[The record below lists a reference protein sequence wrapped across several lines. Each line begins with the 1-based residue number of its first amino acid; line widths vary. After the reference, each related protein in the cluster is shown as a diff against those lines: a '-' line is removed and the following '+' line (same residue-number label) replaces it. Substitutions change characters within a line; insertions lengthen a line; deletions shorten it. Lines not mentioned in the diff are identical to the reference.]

1 LNDLS
6 EVHDDLRILHPLP
19 YARLHLEKCIE
30 HQIACNDAVNA
41 FIEAHTIT
49 VIDASPSLTLQLQE
63 LKKNLKKAWDARF
76 AAAFLCEPPPTLSKV
91 IWIVAKNGYTEEV
104 IRCMNLNRATRNCKF
119 LQPLM
124 REVKDGEY
132 GMTQLNYFAWKGLT
146 KSVNRMLSMK
156 GIDVESRDNI
166 GDTPLISSA
175 ASGHVEIVE
184 ILLNHGAQ
192 VNCKDKKD
200 CTSLHFACQEGHLPV
215 VNLLINRGANIEAST
230 LDGGR
235 PLHNASDKGH
245 VAIVK
250 ILITMGAMVEAI
262 AIDGWSP
269 LHIAAQNGHAEIVD
283 VLIDKGANVNALTNN
298 GQSALGLARRNNHT
312 GIASILR
319 TLNAVDDDFGMLVE
333 GLGDDD
339 EEEEFQQLQEEEEVV
354 MEEEMENE
362 E

>member
-1 LNDLS
+1 MAAETADLFDDKNHCCLEDRLCAFFEKRMSRVEQEMRAEIEKQKAEIEKQRLENQKQREEIESIRIENESLRSVVNRVESDNDNLLSLVTRIDSDNARLLNDLS

-156 GIDVESRDNI
+156 GIDVESRD
-166 GDTPLISSA
+166 
-175 ASGHVEIVE
+175 
-184 ILLNHGAQ
+184 
-192 VNCKDKKD
+192 
-200 CTSLHFACQEGHLPV
+200 
-215 VNLLINRGANIEAST
+215 R
-230 LDGGR
+230 
-235 PLHNASDKGH
+235 
-245 VAIVK
+245 
-250 ILITMGAMVEAI
+250 
-262 AIDGWSP
+262 
-269 LHIAAQNGHAEIVD
+269 
-283 VLIDKGANVNALTNN
+283 
-298 GQSALGLARRNNHT
+298 
-312 GIASILR
+312 
-319 TLNAVDDDFGMLVE
+319 
-333 GLGDDD
+333 
-339 EEEEFQQLQEEEEVV
+339 
-354 MEEEMENE
+354 
-362 E
+362 